1 MLNRKAPKRPLPDGD
16 VLVCSFCNKTHDQV
30 NKLIAGPA
38 VFICDECI
46 QVCVDILANEPRAPL
61 EAEGDGPP
69 RAAAAELPD
78 LAPLS
83 MACALC
89 HLSTSPEDL
98 LFVHDRGGLCP
109 GCVAAIEASLATGE
123 PRSAPGEQDR

>member
-1 MLNRKAPKRPLPDGD
+1 MIWGKALVRRARGRA
-16 VLVCSFCNKTHDQV
+16 VLACSFCGKSHESV
-30 NKLIAGPA
+30 KKLIAGPT
-38 VFICDECI
+38 VFICDACI
-46 QVCVDILANEPRAPL
+46 QVCVDILANEQRAPL

-69 RAAAAELPD
+69 RATAAELP
-78 LAPLS
+78 APLS

-109 GCVAAIEASLATGE
+109 GCVAAIEASLATDE
-123 PRSAPGEQDR
+123 PRSAPSEPDR